1 MYYCSN
7 PNVRLVNTKPIDWVV
22 LIFICCCCSYIPQV
36 SADRDAI
43 SLNNYFK
50 RIREKREEKK
60 RKKLERQQAEYINP
74 YDTSIKKKKRSAGDS
89 LLVRSFMLAC
99 IFWVIKL
106 SLPHLITWIAGK
118 FAFVLF
124 YQ

>member
-1 MYYCSN
+1 MTS
-7 PNVRLVNTKPIDWVV
+7 TKRKRIIV
-22 LIFICCCCSYIPQV
+22 LGAVTYICCCSYIPQV

-89 LLVRSFMLAC
+89 LLVRSFFLAC

-118 FAFVLF
+118 SRLYCFIV
-124 YQ
+124 